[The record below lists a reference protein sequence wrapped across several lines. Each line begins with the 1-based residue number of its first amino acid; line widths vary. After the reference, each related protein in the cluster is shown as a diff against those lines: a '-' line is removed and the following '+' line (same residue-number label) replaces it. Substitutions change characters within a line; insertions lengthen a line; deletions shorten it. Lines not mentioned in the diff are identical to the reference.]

1 MAICE
6 FFFSLTWSRVC
17 VWCRNPHPYSSQPR
31 SLAVTCTTPCETL
44 LYEDLPVPGSGRLL
58 FPPEHW
64 LPEQRFLT
72 CPRRKRAPEAKDLDF
87 FFFFP
92 TTVQTLTWKEAELC
106 CDTVFCSECDGTGPA
121 WKWRAEWQG
130 SIWNLDVQSYIYNV
144 DEFKFYFYREDFSP
158 LKLCLEWQNCFYY

>member
-1 MAICE
+1 MN
-6 FFFSLTWSRVC
+6 FFFFLTWSRVC
-17 VWCRNPHPYSSQPR
+17 VMQESSSVFTPT
-31 SLAVTCTTPCETL
+31 SLARCHVHYTLWNFTVWRRPASSWSRKTAVPSRTLVTRAAFFNASKKEKS
-44 LYEDLPVPGSGRLL
+44 PGG
-58 FPPEHW
+58 
-64 LPEQRFLT
+64 QRSW
-72 CPRRKRAPEAKDLDF
+72 F